1 MGKEPYKYRPN
12 QEKMYCTVM
21 YGKQGGNEKDGMVVV
36 AVAVWGKE
44 REGGREAAG
53 GRRDDR

>member
-44 REGGREAAG
+44 REREGGGEWAA
-53 GRRDDR
+53 R